1 MNNLILESL
10 EVNRVDV
17 ALENRPL
24 PNDALSSAAH
34 TVTIAEIQNGVIR
47 MDPTTDRAFTAPTA
61 ALAVA
66 GTPGC
71 AVGDCIDFVIINTGT
86 AGEDEIITLSA
97 DTGGTLIGNGAV
109 GTPQPVDAEYSS
121 GSGLFRLQF
130 TNVTASSEAINIIRL
145 A

>member
-24 PNDALSSAAH
+24 PNAALTAGAH

-47 MDPTTDRAFTAPTA
+47 MDPTADRAFTAPTA

-71 AVGDCIDFVIINTGT
+71 NVGDCIDFSIINIGT
-86 AGEDEIITLSA
+86 PGEDEVITLSA
-97 DTGGTLIGNGAV
+97 GTGGVLIGSGAV
-109 GTPQPVDAEYSS
+109 LTPDPTDAAFSS

>member
-24 PNDALSSAAH
+24 PNDALTAGAH

-47 MDPTTDRAFTAPTA
+47 MDPTADRAFTAPTA

-71 AVGDCIDFVIINTGT
+71 NVGDCIDFQLSILVLLS
-86 AGEDEIITLSA
+86 ADEIITLSA
-97 DTGGTLIGNGAV
+97 GTGGTVIGSGAV
-109 GTPQPVDAEYSS
+109 LTPDPTDAAFSS

-130 TNVTASSEAINIIRL
+130 TNVTSGSEAINIIRL